1 MANSRRLI
9 ADGGWDGVGS
19 RGRLLVC
26 SIWLILIALF
36 VAAPPVAAALT
47 QEQIN
52 AQATEIDRLIM
63 APCCWTQ
70 PVSDHYSGVASEI
83 RQGIRKMLA
92 EGKTR
97 QEILDVYVAQYGERI
112 RSMPKAEGFNL
123 MAYVLP
129 ALALLLGAIVV
140 RAVIRAWHRPTPAA
154 APAAPSTMSTDD
166 YARRLEDELKARE

>member
-1 MANSRRLI
+1 MADGRRLMV
-9 ADGGWDGVGS
+9 DGRWGGVRSG
-19 RGRLLVC
+19 GRLLVC
-26 SIWLILIALF
+26 SLWLVLIALLMT
-36 VAAPPVAAALT
+36 APLMAAALT
-47 QEQIN
+47 QEQID
-52 AQATEIDRLIM
+52 AEAKEIDRLVM

-112 RSMPKAEGFNL
+112 LSMPKAEGFNL

-154 APAAPSTMSTDD
+154 APAASSAASTDD